1 MNPSF
6 LRAAAL
12 LSCAAMAGCASNTPV
27 LDSQFGQAVAAARQA
42 QIIDTTPPAALAV
55 NGVDGKA
62 GKSAYDAY
70 LKSFKDPQPQTG
82 ALSIGVGR

>member
-1 MNPSF
+1 MNAYSLP
-6 LRAAAL
+6 AAAL
-12 LSCAAMAGCASNTPV
+12 LACSALLGCASNTPR
-27 LDSQFGQAVAAARQA
+27 LDGQFGQAVIAARQA
-42 QIIDTTPPAALAV
+42 QIIAPNPPAVLAV

-82 ALSIGVGR
+82 ALAIGVGR